1 MLQIKNYLCFY
12 ISIVE
17 RGFHGIWELTAC
29 GVSLRTALQD
39 GAGRPRHPAAHLL
52 LPHSST
58 ARSGA
63 LTFGGCLSGITSL
76 N

>member
-1 MLQIKNYLCFY
+1 MLQIKSDLCFY
-12 ISIVE
+12 IFIVE
-17 RGFHGIWELTAC
+17 RGFHGIWELTAR
-29 GVSLRTALQD
+29 GVSLRMALQD
-39 GAGRPRHPAAHLL
+39 RASRPRHPGAHLL